1 MDTGV
6 LAPPSDLP
14 RRKKKKNPS
23 SDGLTSD
30 SSAAGAQRLRRPRRN
45 RRTKRTSSPTS
56 FDLTER
62 STTIGYA
69 FVLIIIS
76 LYGLGCLASIR
87 SLPEVD
93 QPQMT
98 VGGWARIGRAA
109 KRALAS
115 RFGRGNLN
123 VARNGLVPEV
133 DLVAAEADLLQ
144 EEIKEKAAATAGAG
158 PGEGA
163 GQAMAVPKPARSTA
177 DKERPP
183 PKQQHLRGGGGL
195 DKRGSNAKSA
205 LAIPE
210 HKWPVSINDEDGKF
224 EDIKH
229 PGDESVTLAVPRFW
243 SPPIHNNKL
252 MTRDQAMSIG
262 SCATPDPQTGSLAR
276 GDRCPPSERTVFV
289 AIASYRDWQCRY
301 TVESIFSRA
310 KNPNRVRVAV
320 VDQIAVEEGDFQ
332 CEVPI
337 KPCSEDPDQA
347 LCKYKG
353 QVDVYRMD
361 AIQAVGPVFAR
372 HIGHRLYRGEYYTMQ
387 SDAHVTYT

>member
-1 MDTGV
+1 MDISTGASV
-6 LAPPSDLP
+6 PSADIP
-14 RRKKKKNPS
+14 RRKKKPA
-23 SDGLTSD
+23 SDSGVGGGGGLTSD
-30 SSAAGAQRLRRPRRN
+30 SSAAGAQRLRRPRRT
-45 RRTKRTSSPTS
+45 RRTKRKRTSSPTS
-56 FDLTER
+56 FDLTET
-62 STTIGYA
+62 STAIGYA

-76 LYGLGCLASIR
+76 LYGLGCLAGIR

-93 QPQMT
+93 QPQMME
-98 VGGWARIGRAA
+98 GGWARIGRAA

-123 VARNGLVPEV
+123 VARDGIVPAV
-133 DLVAAEADLLQ
+133 DLVEAEAELPQ
-144 EEIKEKAAATAGAG
+144 EQIGEEARPDAVTANN
-158 PGEGA
+158 
-163 GQAMAVPKPARSTA
+163 KH
-177 DKERPP
+177 ERPP
-183 PKQQHLRGGGGL
+183 PQQQHLRGKVDKMGG
-195 DKRGSNAKSA
+195 NAASSPT
-205 LAIPE
+205 IPE
-210 HKWPVSINDEDGKF
+210 HKWPASINDEDGNF
-224 EDIKH
+224 EDIQH
-229 PGDESVTLAVPRFW
+229 PGDASVTLSVPRFW
-243 SPPIHNNKL
+243 SPPMHNNKL

-262 SCATPDPQTGSLAR
+262 SCITPDPSTGSLAR
-276 GDRCPPSERTVFV
+276 GDRCPPSDRTVFV

-301 TVESIFSRA
+301 TVESIFNRA
-310 KNPNRVRVAV
+310 KYPERVRVAV
-320 VDQIAVEEGDFQ
+320 VDQIVVEEGDFQ

>member
-1 MDTGV
+1 MDISTGASV
-6 LAPPSDLP
+6 PSADIP
-14 RRKKKKNPS
+14 RRKKKPT
-23 SDGLTSD
+23 SDSGVGGGGGLTSD
-30 SSAAGAQRLRRPRRN
+30 SSAAGAQRLRRPRRT
-45 RRTKRTSSPTS
+45 RRTKRKRTSSPTS
-56 FDLTER
+56 FDLTET

-76 LYGLGCLASIR
+76 LYGLGCLAGIR

-93 QPQMT
+93 QPQMME
-98 VGGWARIGRAA
+98 GGWARIGRAA

-115 RFGRGNLN
+115 RFGTGNLN
-123 VARNGLVPEV
+123 VARNGIVPAI
-133 DLVAAEADLLQ
+133 DLVEAESPQEKVISEEARPDVVAADNKQ
-144 EEIKEKAAATAGAG
+144 ERA
-158 PGEGA
+158 
-163 GQAMAVPKPARSTA
+163 
-177 DKERPP
+177 P
-183 PKQQHLRGGGGL
+183 PKQQHLRG
-195 DKRGSNAKSA
+195 NAASSP
-205 LAIPE
+205 AIPE
-210 HKWPVSINDEDGKF
+210 HKWPVSVNDEDGNF
-224 EDIKH
+224 EDIQH
-229 PGDESVTLAVPRFW
+229 PGDSSVTLSVPRFW

-262 SCATPDPQTGSLAR
+262 SCITPDPSTGSLAR
-276 GDRCPPSERTVFV
+276 GDRCPPSDRTIFV

-301 TVESIFSRA
+301 TVESIFNRA
-310 KNPNRVRVAV
+310 KNPERVRVAV
-320 VDQIAVEEGDFQ
+320 VDQIVVEEGDFQ

-347 LCKYKG
+347 LCKHKS

>member
-1 MDTGV
+1 MDISTGAS
-6 LAPPSDLP
+6 APSADIP
-14 RRKKKKNPS
+14 RRKKKPA
-23 SDGLTSD
+23 SDGGVGGGGLTSD

-45 RRTKRTSSPTS
+45 RRTKRKRTSSPTS
-56 FDLTER
+56 FDLTET

-76 LYGLGCLASIR
+76 LYGLGCLAGIR

-93 QPQMT
+93 QPQMM
-98 VGGWARIGRAA
+98 GWARIGRAA

-123 VARNGLVPEV
+123 VARDGIVPAV
-133 DLVAAEADLLQ
+133 DLGEAEMESSQGQIREEARPDAVAPNNKQ
-144 EEIKEKAAATAGAG
+144 ERT
-158 PGEGA
+158 
-163 GQAMAVPKPARSTA
+163 
-177 DKERPP
+177 P
-183 PKQQHLRGGGGL
+183 PKQQNLRGGGGGGNVG
-195 DKRGSNAKSA
+195 KTGGNAARSPT
-205 LAIPE
+205 IPE
-210 HKWPVSINDEDGKF
+210 HKWPVSINDEDGNF
-224 EDIKH
+224 EDIQH
-229 PGDESVTLAVPRFW
+229 PGDASVTLSVPRFW
-243 SPPIHNNKL
+243 SPPVHSNKL

-262 SCATPDPQTGSLAR
+262 SCRTPDPSTGRLAR
-276 GDRCPPSERTVFV
+276 GDRCPPSDRTIFV

-301 TVESIFSRA
+301 TVESIFNRA
-310 KNPNRVRVAV
+310 KYPERVRVAV
-320 VDQIAVEEGDFQ
+320 VDQIVVEEGDFQ

-337 KPCSEDPDQA
+337 KPCTEDPDQA
-347 LCKYKG
+347 LCKYKN

>member
-1 MDTGV
+1 MDITAG
-6 LAPPSDLP
+6 ASAQSADIP
-14 RRKKKKNPS
+14 RRKKKPT
-23 SDGLTSD
+23 SDGAVGGGGGLTSD
-30 SSAAGAQRLRRPRRN
+30 SSAAGAQRLRRPRRT
-45 RRTKRTSSPTS
+45 RRTKRKRTSSPTS
-56 FDLTER
+56 FDLTET

-76 LYGLGCLASIR
+76 LYGLGCLAGIR

-93 QPQMT
+93 QPQMME
-98 VGGWARIGRAA
+98 GGWARIGRAA

-123 VARNGLVPEV
+123 VARDGIVPAI
-133 DLVAAEADLLQ
+133 DLVEAEAESSQ
-144 EEIKEKAAATAGAG
+144 EEQIREEAR
-158 PGEGA
+158 PD
-163 GQAMAVPKPARSTA
+163 AVTA
-177 DKERPP
+177 DNKQERPP
-183 PKQQHLRGGGGL
+183 PKQQHLRGKVDKMGG
-195 DKRGSNAKSA
+195 NAASSPT
-205 LAIPE
+205 IPE
-210 HKWPVSINDEDGKF
+210 HKWPVSINDEDGNF
-224 EDIKH
+224 EDIQH
-229 PGDESVTLAVPRFW
+229 PGDASVTLSVPRFW

-252 MTRDQAMSIG
+252 MTRDQAMSVG
-262 SCATPDPQTGSLAR
+262 SCITPDPSTGSLAR
-276 GDRCPPSERTVFV
+276 GDRCPPSDRTIFV

-301 TVESIFSRA
+301 TVESIFNRA
-310 KNPNRVRVAV
+310 KYPERVRVAV
-320 VDQIAVEEGDFQ
+320 VDQIVVEEGDFQ

-372 HIGHRLYRGEYYTMQ
+372 HIGQRLYRGEYYTMQ

>member
-1 MDTGV
+1 MDISTGASV
-6 LAPPSDLP
+6 PSADIP
-14 RRKKKKNPS
+14 RRKKKPA
-23 SDGLTSD
+23 SDSGVSGGLTSD
-30 SSAAGAQRLRRPRRN
+30 SSAAGAQRLRRPRRT
-45 RRTKRTSSPTS
+45 RRTKRKRTSSPTS
-56 FDLTER
+56 FDLTET

-87 SLPEVD
+87 SLPEID
-93 QPQMT
+93 QPQMME
-98 VGGWARIGRAA
+98 GGWARIGRAA

-115 RFGRGNLN
+115 RFGKGNLN
-123 VARNGLVPEV
+123 VARDGIVPAV
-133 DLVAAEADLLQ
+133 DLVEAEAELPRGQ
-144 EEIKEKAAATAGAG
+144 IGEEARPAAD
-158 PGEGA
+158 
-163 GQAMAVPKPARSTA
+163 TA
-177 DKERPP
+177 DKNNKRERPP
-183 PKQQHLRGGGGL
+183 PKQQHLRGKVDKMGG
-195 DKRGSNAKSA
+195 NAASSPT
-205 LAIPE
+205 IPE
-210 HKWPVSINDEDGKF
+210 HKWPVSINDEDGNF
-224 EDIKH
+224 EDIQH
-229 PGDESVTLAVPRFW
+229 PGDASVTLSVPRFW

-262 SCATPDPQTGSLAR
+262 SCITPDPSTGSLAR
-276 GDRCPPSERTVFV
+276 GDRCPPSDRTIFV

-301 TVESIFSRA
+301 TVESIFNRA
-310 KNPNRVRVAV
+310 KYPERVRVAV
-320 VDQIAVEEGDFQ
+320 VDQIVVEEGDFQ

-347 LCKYKG
+347 LCKHKS